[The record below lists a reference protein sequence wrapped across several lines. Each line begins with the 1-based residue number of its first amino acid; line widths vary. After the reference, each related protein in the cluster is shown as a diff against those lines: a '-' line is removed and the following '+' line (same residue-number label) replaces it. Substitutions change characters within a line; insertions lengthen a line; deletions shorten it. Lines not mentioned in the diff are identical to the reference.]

1 MGQQQPYD
9 WREEPSRF
17 SLSSLALLFIFVGA
31 VALTVYV
38 AFQMEP
44 WASDEPAPPE
54 VSSGTEADTAAGEVT
69 PVVIGAPIAPVP

>member
-1 MGQQQPYD
+1 MGQQPYD

-17 SLSSLALLFIFVGA
+17 SLSSLVLLFIFVAA

-44 WASDEPAPPE
+44 WASDEPVPPE
-54 VSSGTEADTAAGEVT
+54 VSTGVEPGTSAGELT
-69 PVVIGAPIAPVP
+69 PVVTAAPVAPAQ